1 MGIAGALWRA
11 TPGQPSRSNRS
22 CRGAMGIAGGRGAWK
37 PESRP
42 RFLPQSRPVDGHSV
56 LTGALHALFS
66 AAARQQSSGRPSRP
80 PASRTS
86 SRPRPR
92 LGARKAAQ
100 LGRDSGEDVRKG
112 RRERPAPQDD
122 ARALQISWMQGLR
135 LPFCR
140 FLRML
145 GSLHGNRRF
154 GTGRHVL
161 RMIVLLRARGTVL
174 LWH

>member
-1 MGIAGALWRA
+1 
-11 TPGQPSRSNRS
+11 
-22 CRGAMGIAGGRGAWK
+22 MGIAGGSGAK
-37 PESRP
+37 RPEASP
-42 RFLPQSRPVDGHSV
+42 RFLSQSWPVDGHSIGR
-56 LTGALHALFS
+56 GAPNALFTANS
-66 AAARQQSSGRPSRP
+66 ARQFCPWCPRPFARPGCPSRP
-80 PASRTS
+80 PVSRTS

-92 LGARKAAQ
+92 LGARSAAR
-100 LGRDSGEDVRKG
+100 LGCNAGEDVREG
-112 RRERPAPQDD
+112 QGARPAPQDD
-122 ARALQISWMQGLR
+122 ARAPYRSRGCKDSG